1 MLPGGGF
8 SQHFRCFERSCRA
21 CLPQRATV
29 ENAEPDLAESNSKI
43 PPREVTVTIP
53 PREVTVTTNVSE
65 RTSSCTVLPVEAVI
79 KSREQVPLSRTVD
92 RPPQE
97 FEVDLLNE
105 ACSPK
110 AAARLSSPKKADLA
124 TSNRSSTAAHSI
136 GDGHLYTEQQ
146 ERYVD
151 AVIRGEL
158 WEPLQQL
165 AAMHLPSDAELARDA
180 SAACAVRSGC
190 VRLLRSDYPILVSQH
205 AGQGEKSSV
214 CDGM

>member
-8 SQHFRCFERSCRA
+8 SQHFLCFERSFRA
-21 CLPQRATV
+21 CLPKRATV
-29 ENAEPDLAESNSKI
+29 ENAVPALTESNSQI
-43 PPREVTVTIP
+43 PPREVTVTT
-53 PREVTVTTNVSE
+53 VTVTTNVSE

-79 KSREQVPLSRTVD
+79 KSREQVPLSRAVD

-165 AAMHLPSDAELARDA
+165 AAMHLPSDVELARDA

-190 VRLLRSDYPILVSQH
+190 VRLLRSDYPILAS
-205 AGQGEKSSV
+205 
-214 CDGM
+214 

>member
-8 SQHFRCFERSCRA
+8 SHHFRCFERSFRS

-29 ENAEPDLAESNSKI
+29 ENAVPAMTESNSQI
-43 PPREVTVTIP
+43 PPREVTVTK
-53 PREVTVTTNVSE
+53 VTVTTNVSE

-79 KSREQVPLSRTVD
+79 KSREQVPLSRAVD

-165 AAMHLPSDAELARDA
+165 AAMHLPSDVELARDA

-214 CDGM
+214 CDDM

>member
-8 SQHFRCFERSCRA
+8 SQHFLCFERSFRA
-21 CLPQRATV
+21 CLPKRATV
-29 ENAEPDLAESNSKI
+29 ENAVPALTESNSQI
-43 PPREVTVTIP
+43 PPREVTVTT
-53 PREVTVTTNVSE
+53 VTVTTNVSE

-165 AAMHLPSDAELARDA
+165 AAMHLPSDVELARDA

-190 VRLLRSDYPILVSQH
+190 VRLLRSDYPILAS
-205 AGQGEKSSV
+205 
-214 CDGM
+214 

>member
-8 SQHFRCFERSCRA
+8 SQHFLCFERSFRA
-21 CLPQRATV
+21 CLPKRATV
-29 ENAEPDLAESNSKI
+29 ENAVPALTESNSQI
-43 PPREVTVTIP
+43 PPREVTVTT
-53 PREVTVTTNVSE
+53 VTVTTNVSE

-79 KSREQVPLSRTVD
+79 KSREQVPLSRAVD
-92 RPPQE
+92 RPPRE
-97 FEVDLLNE
+97 FEVDLLND

-165 AAMHLPSDAELARDA
+165 AAMHLPSDVELARDA

-190 VRLLRSDYPILVSQH
+190 VRLLRSDYPILAS
-205 AGQGEKSSV
+205 
-214 CDGM
+214 

>member
-8 SQHFRCFERSCRA
+8 SQHFLCFERSFRA
-21 CLPQRATV
+21 CLPKRATV
-29 ENAEPDLAESNSKI
+29 ENAVPALTESNSQI
-43 PPREVTVTIP
+43 PPREVTVTT
-53 PREVTVTTNVSE
+53 VTVTTNVSE

-79 KSREQVPLSRTVD
+79 KSREQVPLSRAVD
-92 RPPQE
+92 RPPRE
-97 FEVDLLNE
+97 FEVDLLND

-146 ERYVD
+146 ERYVN

-190 VRLLRSDYPILVSQH
+190 VRLLRSDYPILAS
-205 AGQGEKSSV
+205 
-214 CDGM
+214 

>member
-8 SQHFRCFERSCRA
+8 SQHFLCFERSFRA
-21 CLPQRATV
+21 CLPKRATV
-29 ENAEPDLAESNSKI
+29 ENAVPALTESNSQI
-43 PPREVTVTIP
+43 PPREVTVTT
-53 PREVTVTTNVSE
+53 VTVTTNVSE

-110 AAARLSSPKKADLA
+110 AAALLSSPEKADLA
-124 TSNRSSTAAHSI
+124 ISNRSSAAAHSI

-165 AAMHLPSDAELARDA
+165 AAMHLPSDVELARDA

-190 VRLLRSDYPILVSQH
+190 VRLLRSDYPILAS
-205 AGQGEKSSV
+205 
-214 CDGM
+214 